1 VLEVC
6 PSSNL
11 ATRAVA
17 SLEQHP
23 LGAFVDAGVTVTI
36 NSDDPPMFGTTLN
49 QEYAV
54 AADLLGLD
62 EAGLAHLARAA
73 VLASFAPDD
82 VKERLLG
89 EIDEVDPE
97 G

>member
-1 VLEVC
+1 
-6 PSSNL
+6 
-11 ATRAVA
+11 
-17 SLEQHP
+17 
-23 LGAFVDAGVTVTI
+23 
-36 NSDDPPMFGTTLN
+36 
-49 QEYAV
+49 V